1 MQKLVV
7 ASAIWSPRFG
17 AGDAFVVV
25 LLLSGLLS
33 TQPRQS
39 HDRRCLVLPS
49 SLHDLAV
56 VVVVFVVVVVVVC
69 CCCCWE

>member
-1 MQKLVV
+1 MRHLAV
-7 ASAIWSPRFG
+7 SAVWSPRFG
-17 AGDAFVVV
+17 AGDACCVV

-49 SLHDLAV
+49 FLHDLAV
-56 VVVVFVVVVVVVC
+56 VVVVFVVVVVVVGYC
-69 CCCCWE
+69 CRWE